1 MVTVTKCTK
10 CTRETVNVERVMDR
24 DDLSINNVIDV
35 MNFSFKVSI
44 FEHKTL
50 QKIFGPGKLKMCP
63 AGYEQ
68 IMNRIN

>member
-24 DDLSINNVIDV
+24 DDLSIDNVIDV

-44 FEHKTL
+44 FEHKPYKRYL
-50 QKIFGPGKLKMCP
+50 GL
-63 AGYEQ
+63 A
-68 IMNRIN
+68 N